1 MSLFTSQQRS
11 EFTVKGQVSGVFR
24 EPDGKL
30 KYLRISVEDRELKV
44 KLSKGLRVSYNQSLV
59 PGDWIQIW
67 GESKPKRHTDEPK
80 LKAYQVNKLS
90 QTPSLQVT
98 DRESKASCKPKA
110 KILVC
115 QKSSCLKRGG
125 KKICQELETALG
137 DRGLQNN
144 VKIERTGCLK
154 RCSKGPSLV
163 VMPEK
168 TFCEKMQPDEVV
180 EMLVKRLVSHR

>member
-1 MSLFTSQQRS
+1 MSLFNSQQRS
-11 EFTVKGQVSGVFR
+11 PFTVKGQVSGFFR
-24 EPDGKL
+24 EPDGKV
-30 KYLRISVEDRELKV
+30 KYLQVAVEDREIKV
-44 KLSKGLRVSYNQSLV
+44 KLSKDLRVIHDRNLV

-67 GESKPKRHTDEPK
+67 GESKPKRLGSEPK
-80 LKAYQVNKLS
+80 LKAYHVNKLS
-90 QTPSLQVT
+90 EPAGLPVT
-98 DRESKASCKPKA
+98 DTQSKPSCKGKA

-144 VKIERTGCLK
+144 VEIQRTGCLK

-168 TFCEKMQPDEVV
+168 TFCEKMRPNEVV
-180 EMLVKRLVSHR
+180 EMLVKRLIPH

>member
-1 MSLFTSQQRS
+1 MSLFNSQQRS
-11 EFTVKGQVSGVFR
+11 QFTVKGQVSGFSR
-24 EPDGKL
+24 KPDGQL
-30 KYLRISVEDRELKV
+30 KYLQIAVEDRELKV
-44 KLSKGLRVSYNQSLV
+44 KLSKNLRGSYNQNLV
-59 PGDWIQIW
+59 PGDWIQIK
-67 GESKPKRHTDEPK
+67 GESKLKRHKNEPK
-80 LKAYQVNKLS
+80 LKAYEVNKLNQAS
-90 QTPSLQVT
+90 FLQVA
-98 DRESKASCKPKA
+98 DIESKSSCQPKA

-125 KKICQELETALG
+125 KNICQELETALG

-168 TFCEKMQPDEVV
+168 TFCEKMRPNEVV
-180 EMLVKRLVSHR
+180 EMLVKRLISH

>member
-1 MSLFTSQQRS
+1 MSLFNSQQRS
-11 EFTVKGQVSGVFR
+11 QFTVKGQISGFFR
-24 EPDGKL
+24 EPDGKV
-30 KYLRISVEDRELKV
+30 KYLRVAIEDRELKV
-44 KLSKGLRVSYNQSLV
+44 KLSKDLRVRHDRSLV

-67 GESKPKRHTDEPK
+67 GESKPKRHTNEPK

-90 QTPSLQVT
+90 QPSGLQVT
-98 DRESKASCKPKA
+98 DTESKPSCKAKA
-110 KILVC
+110 KILIC

-168 TFCEKMQPDEVV
+168 TFCEKMQPNEVV
-180 EMLVKRLVSHR
+180 EMLVKRLIFH